1 MHLHCGPLGRRWE
14 AFEVENPADES
25 WFAEVSVTPFP
36 EVQRAISEARR
47 SFDEG
52 VWADLP
58 VRERAK
64 ILHALLDHIE
74 KSKETLIDTIMG
86 EAGQPRPWPK
96 ARRSLWV

>member
-1 MHLHCGPLGRRWE
+1 MQVFDGQRSYIAGRWVEGERS
-14 AFEVENPADES
+14 FEVENPADES
-25 WFAEVSVTPFP
+25 CFAEVSVTPFP

-74 KSKETLIDTIMG
+74 KSKETLDRHDHG
-86 EAGQPRPWPK
+86 
-96 ARRSLWV
+96 